1 MKQSEKCEFCGRRHK
16 KFVKRCEGCGGMRG
30 NYHPCKKCGY
40 MSKVEMAVKE
50 LPEKVKE
57 RRDKIREAR
66 GTIKQ

>member
-1 MKQSEKCEFCGRRHK
+1 
-16 KFVKRCEGCGGMRG
+16 MRG